1 MIHRMFGEI
10 ASKITGVLLESPQV
24 DTLRLTSDE
33 AYLSKISQEVHNNL
47 MQQLQAQQQFMA
59 QSQNQAA

>member
-1 MIHRMFGEI
+1 MFGEI

-33 AYLSKISQEVHNNL
+33 AYLNKISQEVYNNL

>member
-1 MIHRMFGEI
+1 MFGEI

-24 DTLRLTSDE
+24 DTLRLTRDE
-33 AYLSKISQEVHNNL
+33 TYLKQISTDVHNNL
-47 MQQLQAQQQFMA
+47 LQQLQAQQQFSA